1 MLDLKAEGIDAA
13 KGPAAEETPFELFEQ
28 WITEAGRQ
36 EINDPNAMALATA
49 GEDALPDV
57 RMVLLKE
64 YDTEGF
70 VFFTNTQSNKGAEL
84 AANMQASAVLHW
96 KSMRRQVRFRGPV
109 EAVTEAEA
117 DAYFVS
123 RAPDSRIGA
132 WASRQSRPLGSR
144 RELDEA
150 VAREGARFGDSEVP
164 RPPYWSGYRIRPTY
178 IEFWSDRP
186 FRLHDRFVFSR
197 QKPEG
202 PWHLGRLYP

>member
-1 MLDLKAEGIDAA
+1 MLDLKAEGIDSA
-13 KGPAAEETPFELFEQ
+13 KGPAAEETPFEWFEQ
-28 WITEAGRQ
+28 WIAEAGRQ

-49 GEDALPDV
+49 GEDGLPDV

-109 EAVTEAEA
+109 ETVTDAEA

-150 VAREGARFGDSEVP
+150 VAREGARFGDAEVP